1 MTHDEAPE
9 EARVAPDPE
18 NDADFDPDQDAGPTP
33 TDDDGAPANAE
44 RNAGA
49 LSQPTSNEMP

>member
-1 MTHDEAPE
+1 MSHDDAPD
-9 EARVAPDPE
+9 AAAVAPDPE
-18 NDADFDPDQDAGPTP
+18 NNPEFDPDQDAGPTP

-44 RNAGA
+44 LNAGA